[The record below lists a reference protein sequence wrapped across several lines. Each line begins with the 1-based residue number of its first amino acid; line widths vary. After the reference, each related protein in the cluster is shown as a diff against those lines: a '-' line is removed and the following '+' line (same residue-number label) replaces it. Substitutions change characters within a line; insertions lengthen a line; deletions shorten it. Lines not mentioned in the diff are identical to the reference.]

1 MAIYG
6 EYVPRL
12 KMLLKIFEWSSE
24 YTPGQIKLQMNL
36 RHFKSKTI
44 ALKLKGIFSGLLSVL
59 FALSVFIIL

>member
-1 MAIYG
+1 
-6 EYVPRL
+6 
-12 KMLLKIFEWSSE
+12 MLHKIFEWSSE